1 MKLYYK
7 AVTQDGKMIRGIVEA
22 KDINE
27 GALYLRKHQFIPIT
41 VQTTPDK
48 GLMDLLA
55 KRKKFGAGD
64 LVFFTRQLSSMLSSG
79 LTLMQSLAILRN
91 QVQNERVRE
100 VIGGIVTQVEEGK
113 SFYAALAKYPQVFS
127 DIYVSL
133 IKAAEESGLLD
144 KILLRLADNLEKQ
157 AKLRSTVK
165 SALMYPI
172 IVVSLMVVV
181 VVVMMIFVI
190 PQLSVLYTNLNIPLP
205 LPTQIVIGL
214 STFTITFWPG
224 IVGIGFALLYFYRRW
239 HKTATGRRTVDT
251 LILRAPIFGKLITQ
265 SIMTEF
271 TRTLG
276 LLIGT
281 GTLVVDALSKSA
293 DVVGNVVYRT
303 ALLDVGRRVEKG
315 VSIGNALEANNI
327 FPPILVEMTKI
338 GEQTGKL
345 DESLTRV
352 SEYFEREVEQMVKN
366 LTTAMEPIIIVTLAC
381 GVGFLIISIIT
392 PIYNLISQIS

>member
-7 AVTQDGKMIRGIVEA
+7 AVTQDGKMIRGILEA
-22 KDINE
+22 RDIHE
-27 GALYLRKHQFIPIT
+27 GALYLRKHQFLPIT
-41 VQTTPDK
+41 VQSTPER

-55 KRKKFGAGD
+55 KRKKFGSGD

-79 LTLMQSLAILRN
+79 LTLMQSLSILRN

-100 VIGGIVTQVEEGK
+100 VIEGIVAQVEEGK
-113 SFYAALAKYPQVFS
+113 PFYGALSKYPHVFS

-144 KILLRLADNLEKQ
+144 KVLLRLADNLEKQ

-172 IVVSLMVVV
+172 IVVSLMIVV

-214 STFTITFWPG
+214 SAFTITFWPG
-224 IVGIGFALLYFYRRW
+224 ILGLIFAFLYFYRRW
-239 HKTATGRRTVDT
+239 HKTTAGRKAVDI
-251 LILRAPIFGKLITQ
+251 LILRVPIFGKLITQ

-281 GTLVVDALSKSA
+281 GTLVVDGLSKSA